1 MGISK
6 EDIHSTSGVL
16 PSQNKTG
23 HMTQEASFP
32 TTNQKEASR
41 RKSLPK
47 RHLGVLDVGCY
58 GFQGST
64 NQKRTK
70 IEWDKHSDTEDSQV
84 RCWFNCVGDIIMFH
98 IPVRWFWI
106 FWVLNAYDDNFFII
120 WLGVHKCAFIRDVVV
135 SHINFMYIVYKGP
148 IRIYD

>member
-1 MGISK
+1 MGMTK

-16 PSQNKTG
+16 TTHNETD

-32 TTNQKEASR
+32 TSNGKEASRRGASFPTTNGKEASR

-70 IEWDKHSDTEDSQV
+70 LEPDKQSDTEDSQV
-84 RCWFNCVGDIIMFH
+84 RCGSNCGGGICFIYRYIDFEFSMCMMITS
-98 IPVRWFWI
+98 
-106 FWVLNAYDDNFFII
+106 FII
-120 WLGVHKCAFIRDVVV
+120 
-135 SHINFMYIVYKGP
+135 
-148 IRIYD
+148 